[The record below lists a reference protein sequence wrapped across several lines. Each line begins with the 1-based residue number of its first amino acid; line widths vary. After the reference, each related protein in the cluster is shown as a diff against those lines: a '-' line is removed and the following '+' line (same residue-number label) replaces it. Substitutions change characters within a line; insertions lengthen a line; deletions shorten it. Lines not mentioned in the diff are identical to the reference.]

1 MKIAG
6 LFFSLMLCCQ
16 ILSAQDS
23 THYSYSEIADTLV
36 KQRFIDRYENV
47 FMTKVPTR
55 HMVKIGAEFAASGYL
70 DPAYGRQSLLLNVG
84 YEVKLLPSFSLGLNF
99 KANGGYS
106 GVLGWEGVLVANMQ
120 GRWYFDM
127 NQRIAK
133 GKSANNFSG
142 NYVAVVGERYWQSG
156 LSSYPKLKTG
166 IEFGMQRRFFNN
178 GAIDFAA
185 GAYYM
190 RYAETHTSWE
200 YISGSGKINDFEIS
214 TRTMLSFAFGDWKR
228 KTTSPACDVFR
239 CDDFISS
246 QWKFLW
252 PVIRIS
258 SNVSNIGLGAGYEK
272 KLGKSPFSVN
282 AQIFA
287 DYNSSIFRNFYTLS
301 LSRSESAQLQT
312 FAQTRYYFL
321 QKKRIRKGRGG
332 NNLSGLFI
340 GPHADYVLYGSK
352 GYYSNRNARHLGV
365 GFTYGYQKA
374 LFKNGYIDISGAQSF
389 DVLPNQKGDGRLAT
403 FRVGFGLSI

>member
-6 LFFSLMLCCQ
+6 LFISLMLCCQ
-16 ILSAQDS
+16 ILFAQDS
-23 THYSYSEIADTLV
+23 THFSYSEVADTLV

-55 HMVKIGAEFAASGYL
+55 HMVKIGAEFFPLGFL
-70 DPAYGRQSLLLNVG
+70 DPGYGLQTLLLNIG
-84 YEVKLLPSFSLGLNF
+84 YEVKLLPSVSLGVNF

-106 GVLGWEGVLVANMQ
+106 SSLGWEGVITANLQ

-127 NQRIAK
+127 NQRIAT

-142 NYVAVVGERYWQSG
+142 NYLAVVGERYWQSH
-156 LSSYPKLKTG
+156 LSAYPKIKTG
-166 IEFGMQRRFFNN
+166 VEFGMQRRFFNN

-190 RYAETHTSWE
+190 RYAETRTSWE

-214 TRTMLSFAFGDWKR
+214 TRTMLSFAFGDWK
-228 KTTSPACDVFR
+228 KKVPFPACDVFR
-239 CDDFISS
+239 CDEFVSS

-258 SNVSNIGLGAGYEK
+258 SNINNIGLGAGYEK

-282 AQIFA
+282 TQIFA
-287 DYNSSIFRNFYTLS
+287 DYNSFIYRNFYTHS
-301 LSRSESAQLQT
+301 VSRAESMQLQT

-321 QKKRIRKGRGG
+321 QKKQIRKGRGG
-332 NNLSGLFI
+332 NNLSGLFF
-340 GPHADYVLYGSK
+340 GPHLDYLRYTTTGN
-352 GYYSNRNARHLGV
+352 YSIREKKHLGV
-365 GFTYGYQKA
+365 GFAYGYQKA

-389 DVLPNQKGDGRLAT
+389 DVLPNQKGDGRLGT
-403 FRVGFGLSI
+403 FRVGFGLSL